1 MGFLTPTYLK
11 NQDIRNKFRVLR
23 QTLIL
28 LTFFT
33 IQFLFPQQED
43 FIEINLQASVLDYDS
58 QKGIQFSEVKFLN
71 KNIGA
76 LTDNEGNFSLNYLER
91 SIEDNDIF
99 MISAY
104 GYDTIKTTADKL
116 YKFLKNTNKFFLK
129 KVKDSDLLF
138 NEEDIKDNYI
148 FGKVF
153 SVQGPIQG
161 ASIKIKNS
169 LIEAKSDFDGFFKI
183 KANLNDILAINYLG
197 MIEKQM
203 LVDNLDE
210 KYILLKTDA
219 QILEEVTITG
229 STELS
234 DEVETSYGKK
244 KKKSVGFSTSTITS
258 EDISPGAV
266 TLVDAIRGKFTNV
279 QVSYNQDG
287 AATGNKA
294 QIYVRG
300 GTLSINNSAAAIF
313 DVEGLIYNEVPDF
326 IDPQQIETITLLR
339 SMGATNRYGSQGR
352 GGVFLIKMKSLSRKT
367 QRLLNNLKVKGN
379 DYKEQTPSIL
389 FDSIMPYYI
398 DDYKSAENFNDAKNQ
413 FLNLS
418 NGVYKLSVLF
428 HIESFNYFKNID
440 KEFAAN
446 ILKSIAKKAKDNP
459 KALKTIAYHFEKIKD
474 FENAKIIYQRLLSIR
489 PLDEQSYRDLVLIY
503 KLNEEY
509 ELAASL
515 YDMMLN
521 NRLKNVN
528 MLGLQETVVN
538 EAAHLYWTNFDKLS
552 QTDFPLKTLK
562 TFVPK
567 NDWRNFGF
575 DYRIIFD
582 WNEPSVEFNVQF
594 VDPKNKYY
602 NWSHTVLDDKD
613 LLEDEL
619 NYGYNTE
626 EFIIEKS
633 ARGKWII
640 NIENYTI
647 EDDSNPTFIK
657 YTVYKNYGRPN
668 EIKKVEVINLNK
680 LKQKVNLDILRYYN

>member
-1 MGFLTPTYLK
+1 MKKLFV
-11 NQDIRNKFRVLR
+11 I
-23 QTLIL
+23 

-33 IQFLFPQQED
+33 IQLLCSQQND
-43 FIEINLQASVLDYDS
+43 FVEININAKVLDYET
-58 QKGIQFSEVKFLN
+58 QTGIQFSEVKFLN

-76 LTDNEGNFSLNYLER
+76 LTDDEGNFSLNYLQR
-91 SIEDNDIF
+91 SVENNDIF

-104 GYDTIKTTADKL
+104 GYDTIKTTANNL
-116 YKFLKNTNKFFLK
+116 YKFLDNTNKFFLK
-129 KVKDSDLLF
+129 KADSSSLWF
-138 NEEDIKDNYI
+138 NEDDIKDNYI

-153 SVQGPIQG
+153 SLQGPIQG
-161 ASIKIKNS
+161 ASIKIKNT
-169 LIEAKSDFDGFFKI
+169 LIEAKSDFEGFFKI
-183 KANLNDILAINYLG
+183 KANLNDVLVINYLG

-203 LVDNLDE
+203 LVDNLKE

-219 QILEEVTITG
+219 QILDQVTITG

-266 TLVDAIRGKFTNV
+266 TVVDAIRGKFTNV
-279 QVSYNQDG
+279 QVAYNQDG

-326 IDPQQIETITLLR
+326 IDPQQIESITLLR

-352 GGVFLIKMKSLSRKT
+352 GGVFLIKMKSLSRKV
-367 QRLLNNLKVKGN
+367 QRLLNTLKVKGN
-379 DYKEQTPSIL
+379 DYKEQIPSIA
-389 FDSIMPYYI
+389 FDSLKPYYI
-398 DDYKSAENFNDAKNQ
+398 NDYEAVESVGEAKNQ
-413 FLNLS
+413 FLSLS
-418 NGVYKLSVLF
+418 KGVYELSVAF

-440 KEFAAN
+440 KEFAVS
-446 ILKSIAKKAKDNP
+446 ILTSIAKKAKDNP
-459 KALKTIAYHFEKIKD
+459 KALKTTAYHLEKIGD
-474 FENAKIIYQRLLSIR
+474 FQTAKIIYQRLLSIR

-503 KLNEEY
+503 KENHDY

-515 YDMMLN
+515 YDLMLN
-521 NRLKNVN
+521 NKLKNVN

-538 EAAHLYWTNFDKLS
+538 EAAHLYWTKFDNLS

-562 TFVPK
+562 KYVPK
-567 NDWRNFGF
+567 NDWKNFGY

-582 WNEPSVEFNVQF
+582 WNDPAVEFNVQF

-633 ARGKWII
+633 DRGKWII
-640 NIENYTI
+640 NIENYSI
-647 EDDSNPTFIK
+647 QDESNPTYIK
-657 YTVYKNYGRPN
+657 YTVFKNYGRPN
-668 EIKKVEVINLNK
+668 EIKKTEVINLNK

>member
-1 MGFLTPTYLK
+1 MKKVF
-11 NQDIRNKFRVLR
+11 F
-23 QTLIL
+23 L
-28 LTFFT
+28 LTIFA
-33 IQFLFPQQED
+33 IQFSYSQDTD
-43 FIEINLQASVLDYDS
+43 FVEININAQVLDYES
-58 QKGIQFSEVKFLN
+58 KTAIQFSEVKFLD

-76 LTDNEGNFSLNYLER
+76 LTNEEGKFSLNYLQR
-91 SIEDNDIF
+91 SIDNNDVF

-104 GYDTIKTTADKL
+104 GYETIKTTANNL
-116 YKFLKNTNKFFLK
+116 YKFLNNTNIFFLK
-129 KVKDSDLLF
+129 KANNSSLWF
-138 NEEDIKDNYI
+138 NEEDTKDNYI

-153 SVQGPIQG
+153 SVKGPIQG
-161 ASIKIKNS
+161 ATIKIKNS
-169 LIEAKSDFDGFFKI
+169 LIEAKSDFEGFFKI
-183 KANLNDILAINYLG
+183 KADVNDILSINYLG
-197 MIEKQM
+197 MIEKQ
-203 LVDNLDE
+203 LFIEDLED

-219 QILEEVTITG
+219 QILDQVTITG
-229 STELS
+229 TSDLS

-244 KKKSVGFSTSTITS
+244 KKKSVGYSTSTITS

-266 TLVDAIRGKFTNV
+266 TIVDAIRGKFTNV
-279 QVSYNQDG
+279 QVAYNQDG

-326 IDPQQIETITLLR
+326 IDPQQIESITLLR

-352 GGVFLIKMKSLSRKT
+352 GGVFLIKMKSLSRKV
-367 QRLLNNLKVKGN
+367 QRLLNTLKIKGN
-379 DYKEQTPSIL
+379 DYKEQIPTIA
-389 FDSIMPYYI
+389 FDSLKPYYI
-398 DDYKSAENFNDAKNQ
+398 NDYEAVESVGEAKNQ
-413 FLNLS
+413 FLSLS
-418 NGVYKLSVLF
+418 KGVYELSVAF

-440 KEFAAN
+440 KEFAVS
-446 ILKSIAKKAKDNP
+446 ILTSIAKKAKDNP
-459 KALKTIAYHFEKIKD
+459 KALKTIAYHLEKIGD
-474 FENAKIIYQRLLSIR
+474 FQTAKIIYQRLLSIR

-503 KLNEEY
+503 KENHDY

-515 YDMMLN
+515 YDLMLN
-521 NRLKNVN
+521 NKLKNVN

-538 EAAHLYWTNFDKLS
+538 EAAHLYWTKFDNLS

-562 TFVPK
+562 KYVPK
-567 NDWRNFGF
+567 NDWKNFGY

-582 WNEPSVEFNVQF
+582 WNDPAVEFNVQF

-633 ARGKWII
+633 DRGKWII
-640 NIENYTI
+640 NIENYSI
-647 EDDSNPTFIK
+647 QDESNPTYIK
-657 YTVYKNYGRPN
+657 YTVFKNYGRPN
-668 EIKKVEVINLNK
+668 EIKKTEVINLNK

>member
-1 MGFLTPTYLK
+1 MKKLF
-11 NQDIRNKFRVLR
+11 V
-23 QTLIL
+23 L

-33 IQFLFPQQED
+33 IQFLCSQQND
-43 FIEINLQASVLDYDS
+43 FVEININAQVLDYET
-58 QKGIQFSEVKFLN
+58 QTGIQFSEVKFLN

-76 LTDNEGNFSLNYLER
+76 LTDDEGNFSLNYLQR
-91 SIEDNDIF
+91 SVEKNDIF

-104 GYDTIKTTADKL
+104 GYDTIKTTANNL
-116 YKFLKNTNKFFLK
+116 YKFLNNTNKFYLK
-129 KVKDSDLLF
+129 KADSSSLWF
-138 NEEDIKDNYI
+138 NEDDTKENYI

-153 SVQGPIQG
+153 SIQGPIQG
-161 ASIKIKNS
+161 ASIKIKNT
-169 LIEAKSDFDGFFKI
+169 LIEAKSDFEGFFKI
-183 KANLNDILAINYLG
+183 KANLNDVLVINYLG

-203 LVDNLDE
+203 LVDNLQE

-219 QILEEVTITG
+219 QILDQVTITG

-258 EDISPGAV
+258 EDISPSAV
-266 TLVDAIRGKFTNV
+266 TVVDAIRGKFTNV
-279 QVSYNQDG
+279 QVAYNQDG

-326 IDPQQIETITLLR
+326 IDPQQIESITLLR

-379 DYKEQTPSIL
+379 DYKEQTPSIV
-389 FDSIMPYYI
+389 FDSIKPYYI
-398 DDYKSAENFNDAKNQ
+398 DDYKSAESFNDAKDQ

-418 NGVYKLSVLF
+418 NGVYELSVVF

-440 KEFAAN
+440 EEFAVD

-459 KALKTIAYHFEKIKD
+459 KALKTIAYHLEKIGD
-474 FENAKIIYQRLLSIR
+474 FQTAKIIYQRLLSIR

-503 KLNEEY
+503 KENHDY

-515 YDMMLN
+515 YDIMLN
-521 NRLKNVN
+521 NKLKNIN
-528 MLGLQETVVN
+528 ILGLQQTVVN

-562 TFVPK
+562 KFVPK

-582 WNEPSVEFNVQF
+582 WNDPAVEFNVQF

-602 NWSHTVLDDKD
+602 NWSHTILDDKD
-613 LLEDEL
+613 VLEDEF

-633 ARGKWII
+633 DRGKWII
-640 NIENYTI
+640 NIENYSI

>member
-1 MGFLTPTYLK
+1 MKKVFFL
-11 NQDIRNKFRVLR
+11 
-23 QTLIL
+23 LII
-28 LTFFT
+28 FA
-33 IQFLFPQQED
+33 IQFSYSQDTD
-43 FIEINLQASVLDYDS
+43 FVEININAQVLDYES
-58 QKGIQFSEVKFLN
+58 KTAIQFSEVKFLD

-76 LTDNEGNFSLNYLER
+76 LTNEEGKFSLNYLQR
-91 SIEDNDIF
+91 SIDNNDVF

-104 GYDTIKTTADKL
+104 GYETIKTTANNL
-116 YKFLKNTNKFFLK
+116 YKFLNNTNIFFLK
-129 KVKDSDLLF
+129 KANNSSLWF
-138 NEEDIKDNYI
+138 NEEDTKDNYI

-153 SVQGPIQG
+153 SVKGPIQG
-161 ASIKIKNS
+161 ATIKIKNS
-169 LIEAKSDFDGFFKI
+169 LIEAKSDFEGFFKI
-183 KANLNDILAINYLG
+183 KADINDILSINYLG
-197 MIEKQM
+197 MIEKQ
-203 LVDNLDE
+203 LFIEDLED

-219 QILEEVTITG
+219 QILDQVTITG
-229 STELS
+229 TSDLS

-244 KKKSVGFSTSTITS
+244 KKKSVGYSTSTITS

-266 TLVDAIRGKFTNV
+266 TIVDAIRGKFTNV
-279 QVSYNQDG
+279 QVAYNQDG

-326 IDPQQIETITLLR
+326 IDPQQIESITLLR

-352 GGVFLIKMKSLSRKT
+352 GGVFLIKMKSLSRKV
-367 QRLLNNLKVKGN
+367 QRLLNTLKVKGN
-379 DYKEQTPSIL
+379 DYKEQIPSIA
-389 FDSIMPYYI
+389 FDSLKPYYI
-398 DDYKSAENFNDAKNQ
+398 NDYEAVESVGEAKNQ
-413 FLNLS
+413 FLSLS
-418 NGVYKLSVLF
+418 KGVYELSVAF

-440 KEFAAN
+440 KEFAVS

-459 KALKTIAYHFEKIKD
+459 KALKTIAYHLEKIGD
-474 FENAKIIYQRLLSIR
+474 FQTAKIIYQRLLSIR

-503 KLNEEY
+503 KENHDY

-515 YDMMLN
+515 YDLILN
-521 NRLKNVN
+521 NKLKNVN

-538 EAAHLYWTNFDKLS
+538 EAAHLYWTKFDNLS

-562 TFVPK
+562 KYVPK
-567 NDWRNFGF
+567 NDWKNFGY

-582 WNEPSVEFNVQF
+582 WNDPAVEFNVQF

-633 ARGKWII
+633 DRGKWII
-640 NIENYTI
+640 NIENYSI
-647 EDDSNPTFIK
+647 QDESNPTYIK
-657 YTVYKNYGRPN
+657 YTVFKNYGRPN
-668 EIKKVEVINLNK
+668 EIKKTEVVNLNK